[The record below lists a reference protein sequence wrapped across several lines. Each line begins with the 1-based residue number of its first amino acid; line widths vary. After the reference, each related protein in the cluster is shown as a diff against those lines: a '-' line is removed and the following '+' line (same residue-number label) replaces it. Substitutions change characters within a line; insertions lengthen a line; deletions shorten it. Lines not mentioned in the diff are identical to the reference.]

1 MSFESYLQVK
11 PNTSGGVEF
20 SGDAMKITMTMDPEE
35 AMRWAEVIA
44 TTAAVAY
51 TIQSGNIKAQRDAGD
66 VKMTERRNLIQDM
79 VKRFWG

>member
-1 MSFESYLQVK
+1 MSFESFLHVK
-11 PNTSGGVEF
+11 PLTSGKVEF
-20 SGDAMKITMTMDPEE
+20 SGDAMKITMNMDPEE

-51 TIQSGNIKAQRDAGD
+51 TMGSENIKAQRDAGD